1 MITVE
6 EKLDIFYKLILGEE
20 RDRSEEILE
29 KIQMKNEELIRE
41 KKEEALKKKEEIVS
55 KKRKM
60 GELKKNE
67 IISKTFSQEK
77 NKILKVK
84 KELLE
89 DLMIE
94 IEDKAEKFAASPE
107 YKNYLLDELKK
118 IAGSAKDREIYIYVS
133 KRDKDI
139 YGDIIMDI
147 FRKNNKEVLISPW
160 TENKIGGFL
169 LFNKE
174 RTYLLDFTLKTKIE
188 GKKYEIGELLYE
200 KFKEAGDLIE

>member
-6 EKLDIFYKLILGEE
+6 EKLDIFYKLILGDE

-29 KIQMKNEELIRE
+29 KIQMKNEELIRV
-41 KKEEALKKKEEIVS
+41 KKEETLKKKEEIVS
-55 KKRKM
+55 KRRKM

-94 IEDKAEKFAASPE
+94 IEDKAKKFVASPE
-107 YKNYLLDELKK
+107 YKNYLLDEFKK
-118 IAGSAKDREIYIYVS
+118 IAGSVKDQEIYIYVS
-133 KRDKDI
+133 ERDKDI